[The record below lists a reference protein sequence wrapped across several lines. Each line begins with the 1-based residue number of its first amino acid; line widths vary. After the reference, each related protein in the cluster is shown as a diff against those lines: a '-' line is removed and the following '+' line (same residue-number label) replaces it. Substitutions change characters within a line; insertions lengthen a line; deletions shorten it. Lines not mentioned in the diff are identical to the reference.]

1 MNVDWKGVK
10 CEAGCSNELTA
21 RKLNPET
28 FRGSR
33 ETRESLRL
41 EKEMQR
47 QRRKRILLIAIRSCF

>member
-21 RKLNPET
+21 RKLKPEI

-33 ETRESLRL
+33 ETRESFRL
-41 EKEMQR
+41 GEGNAKTTA
-47 QRRKRILLIAIRSCF
+47 KKDPPYSN